1 MRQTTLAVFAI
12 VAIAAMMGAASV
24 APAYAATVIEDIN
37 TSIAPPTFQFYQ
49 TICNAYPVYLTLT
62 STLNEKLWDND
73 KEQRV
78 TVTNIIFTDTVG
90 DTIGTG
96 TATRNEIVNFQSTPV
111 EALVIDDNQFSCSN
125 GQSDIDFEIDEH
137 FESTT
142 TYNLDGTITVVTSL
156 ENNQP
161 GQSNTPPT
169 ISATA
174 TSPIDE
180 NSNTLLDGTAIDPD
194 GDDLLMTYSW
204 VKTSGQGGSIDNDNQ
219 LDATFNAP
227 NIGGPGADRDYVF
240 TLTVTDEG
248 SEQSTT
254 TVNLTVVNINP

>member
-1 MRQTTLAVFAI
+1 MIRPTLAVFAI

-24 APAYAATVIEDIN
+24 APAYAANLIVDTVTN
-37 TSIAPPTFQFYQ
+37 IAPPTFQFYQ
-49 TICNAYPVYLTLT
+49 TICNVYPVYLTLT
-62 STLNEKLWDND
+62 STTTDQKWDNN
-73 KEQRV
+73 KEYRL

-96 TATRNEIVNFQSTPV
+96 TETRTETWEFQNSPLKV
-111 EALVIDDNQFSCSN
+111 LVTDDNQFSCSN
-125 GQSDIDFEIDEH
+125 GQSDGEFEVNEQ

-142 TYNLDGTITVVTSL
+142 TYNLDQTVTIVYTL
-156 ENNQP
+156 ETNQP
-161 GQSNTPPT
+161 GGSNTPPT

-174 TSPIDE
+174 TSSIDE
-180 NSNTLLDGTAIDPD
+180 STSTLLDGTAVDPD

-204 VKTSGQGGSIDNDNQ
+204 DITSGQGGSIDNADQ

-248 SEQSTT
+248 GVFE
-254 TVNLTVVNINP
+254 PPG

>member
-1 MRQTTLAVFAI
+1 MIKPILAVFAI
-12 VAIAAMMGAASV
+12 VAVAAMMGAVSV
-24 APAYAATVIEDIN
+24 APAYAATLIEDTVTN
-37 TSIAPPTFQFYQ
+37 LAPPTYKFYQ
-49 TICNAYPVYLTLT
+49 TICNVYPVYLTLT
-62 STLNEKLWDND
+62 STINDQKWDNN
-73 KEQRV
+73 KEYRL

-96 TATRNEIVNFQSTPV
+96 TATRSETWEFQNSPLKVIV
-111 EALVIDDNQFSCSN
+111 ADDNQFSCSN
-125 GQSDIDFEIDEH
+125 GQSDIDAEVNEQFD
-137 FESTT
+137 STT
-142 TYNLDGTITVVTSL
+142 TYNIDGTMTIVYTL
-156 ENNQP
+156 ETNQP
-161 GQSNTPPT
+161 GEPNVPPT

-180 NSNTLLDGTAIDPD
+180 STSTLLDGTADDPD
-194 GDDLLMTYSW
+194 GINSNMTFSW

-248 SEQSTT
+248 GAESTT
-254 TVNLTVVNINP
+254 TVNITVVNSD